1 MQVAS
6 TIPNAIALAL
16 PGIQVDP
23 YVNGIAGGGDD
34 TGAAAGPGDV
44 ANAFT
49 PSFADVLG
57 QALPPGTDE
66 DLPAKTADFYPAPI
80 VAPAPISPF
89 NALRPQVPVPVPASP
104 ASKPNLPIAASGPVF
119 VALEA
124 PMARMDGAPLGP
136 PNMPASP
143 KPIERGIAELQ
154 TRGPKPSAAPEP
166 AMPVTG
172 PDPFASIA
180 LLTGQAMPAPAP
192 IAFAAPTESMP
203 PSTPP
208 DLALKAPAPAHT
220 PAINLPAPRAPAPLA
235 PMPAPTDTVLD
246 PALSAPSPSP
256 PAPDHAASVP
266 EVIGQVL
273 SEMSAPFALISFKA
287 AFKPAV
293 AHAVTSQPVAP
304 ASQPVTPWPEGES
317 TPDPVIAAMPG
328 LASLPIAAAPPV
340 AASVADPQGV
350 IAPAPNPTDP
360 DADPD
365 WPDEPLIAPVLTAK
379 LPDRP
384 VRPERIDPAVPDQ
397 ATEASLS
404 ANVLKIGA
412 EAKEANGAGNEDG
425 LDLQPVAATSPP
437 QITDAP
443 SQASATATPQT
454 IPRLAADIS
463 RKSGGGSAQF
473 GISLTPEGLGKVEVQ
488 ISINPK
494 GEVTATMVFDTPQAA
509 AELRGRAAELQ
520 KSLEQAGFQVSE
532 KGLSFSDTGRQGF
545 GTAQHQAQQD
555 NRQTP
560 SQARA
565 ILLAAGSGGPTDL
578 ATAKPYTPSHFRSID
593 VRI

>member
-1 MQVAS
+1 
-6 TIPNAIALAL
+6 
-16 PGIQVDP
+16 
-23 YVNGIAGGGDD
+23 
-34 TGAAAGPGDV
+34 
-44 ANAFT
+44 
-49 PSFADVLG
+49 
-57 QALPPGTDE
+57 
-66 DLPAKTADFYPAPI
+66 
-80 VAPAPISPF
+80 
-89 NALRPQVPVPVPASP
+89 
-104 ASKPNLPIAASGPVF
+104 
-119 VALEA
+119 
-124 PMARMDGAPLGP
+124 
-136 PNMPASP
+136 
-143 KPIERGIAELQ
+143 
-154 TRGPKPSAAPEP
+154 
-166 AMPVTG
+166 
-172 PDPFASIA
+172 
-180 LLTGQAMPAPAP
+180 
-192 IAFAAPTESMP
+192 
-203 PSTPP
+203 
-208 DLALKAPAPAHT
+208 
-220 PAINLPAPRAPAPLA
+220 
-235 PMPAPTDTVLD
+235 
-246 PALSAPSPSP
+246 
-256 PAPDHAASVP
+256 VP

-304 ASQPVTPWPEGES
+304 ASQPVMPWPEGES

-328 LASLPIAAAPPV
+328 LASLPIAAAPLV

-360 DADPD
+360 DADPN
-365 WPDEPLIAPVLTAK
+365 WPDEPLIAPVLAAK

-412 EAKEANGAGNEDG
+412 EAKEANRAGNEDG
-425 LDLQPVAATSPP
+425 LVLQPVAATSPS

-494 GEVTATMVFDTPQAA
+494 GEVTAAMVFDTPQAA